1 MYPVETPSPEVGAV
15 SQTFLQG
22 SSLNEVFVCL
32 CGVIQSGGIP
42 ALFRWVTSLLKGLI
56 TLVRVTGQC
65 LLMFDRALI
74 LEVCSQTRVAIHAKA
89 VYKLCV
95 NVHLQFQISFV
106 AHGLRRGCDDVF
118 RNVERGTYRFLA
130 PDSPH
135 SLRKLFRLS
144 RT

>member
-32 CGVIQSGGIP
+32 CGVIQSGRIP

-65 LLMFDRALI
+65 LLMFDR
-74 LEVCSQTRVAIHAKA
+74 
-89 VYKLCV
+89 
-95 NVHLQFQISFV
+95 
-106 AHGLRRGCDDVF
+106 D
-118 RNVERGTYRFLA
+118 
-130 PDSPH
+130 PDSCGLLSDQGCH
-135 SLRKLFRLS
+135 SCQSGL
-144 RT
+144 